1 MKTFTSRT
9 DVPSAGTRVQ
19 ISNTANRVLS
29 IEFKAP
35 AGNSGL
41 VYVGESTVS
50 ASNGY
55 ELSATNTVT
64 YNFLEAG
71 GSVPISTFYVDAAT
85 NGDDV
90 CWKAILDS

>member
-1 MKTFTSRT
+1 MKTFTSST
-9 DVPSAGTRVQ
+9 PVPSAGTRVQ
-19 ISNTANRVLS
+19 ISNTTNRVKW
-29 IEFKAP
+29 IEFKAH

-55 ELSATNTVT
+55 ELSATNTVE
-64 YNFLEAG
+64 YNFSEAG
-71 GSVPISTFYVDAAT
+71 GTVAISTFYVDAVT

-90 CWKAILDS
+90 CWTAILDS